1 MSTLKITSSIHIE
14 NFKNEI
20 SNIPLNLPITLPLR
34 ASLMRY
40 PSSFDAFEYLFTN
53 STRKW
58 SITFWAG
65 DDKITTEDNT
75 KIEEFTTKFKAYLS
89 KIYYDL

>member
-1 MSTLKITSSIHIE
+1 MV
-14 NFKNEI
+14 NFQNEI
-20 SNIPLNLPITLPLR
+20 SDLPSELPITLPLR

-40 PSSFDAFEYLFTN
+40 HSTVDAFEYLFTN

-75 KIEEFTTKFKAYLS
+75 KMKEFTTKFNDYLS
-89 KIYYDL
+89 EVFYDL